1 MLDGIQEMLRVA
13 EHRAVLD
20 RILRDSG
27 LSADALELVPD
38 VREWCR
44 ANGVEE
50 SYPFRQAKCVRRILT
65 SRGTLLWLIRLLTR

>member
-1 MLDGIQEMLRVA
+1 MVYKEMVRVA

-20 RILRDSG
+20 RILSDSG
-27 LSADALELVPD
+27 LLTDALELVPD

-50 SYPFRQAKCVRRILT
+50 NYPLRQAKCVRQISDR
-65 SRGTLLWLIRLLTR
+65 SCTL